1 MKSWV
6 VKAKRFGRRRCRFTC
21 TTPDPDVHTNCACTC
36 NINVIPPDG
45 EKSIRY
51 TRYWKPRLLHWIGN
65 WNNDELGHAVRFS
78 GRRRWREIR
87 TLTDLLLRNSLL
99 SLFFSFFAGWT
110 VEAKSFNSNIRM
122 QDMHARRSSR
132 KGVCAFICRRG
143 VVTHARNI
151 EISRSLLP
159 RRYEKSKKGIEKR
172 WSRKKERK

>member
-6 VKAKRFGRRRCRFTC
+6 VKVKRFGRRRCRFTC

-65 WNNDELGHAVRFS
+65 WNNNDELGHAVRFS
-78 GRRRWREIR
+78 GRRWWREIR

-99 SLFFSFFAGWT
+99 SLFFLVFLPDGLSKRNPLT
-110 VEAKSFNSNIRM
+110 VIYACRTCMLGDQVERGCVHLLVEEALSL
-122 QDMHARRSSR
+122 
-132 KGVCAFICRRG
+132 
-143 VVTHARNI
+143 TL
-151 EISRSLLP
+151 EIS
-159 RRYEKSKKGIEKR
+159 KSVDHYYHDDMK
-172 WSRKKERK
+172 SRKKE